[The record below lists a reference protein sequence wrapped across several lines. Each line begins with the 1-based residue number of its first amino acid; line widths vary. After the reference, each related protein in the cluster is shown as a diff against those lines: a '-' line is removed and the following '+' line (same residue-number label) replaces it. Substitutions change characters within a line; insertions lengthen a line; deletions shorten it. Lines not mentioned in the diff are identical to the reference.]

1 MKKYFVKVFV
11 LFLFYGLSIT
21 SLQSQTEPNKVYEQ
35 EISIHNF
42 DSLESLLYTN
52 SDKIHII
59 NFWAMWCAPCV
70 KELPFFKAYGENNPD
85 VEILLVSLDFPEDI
99 EGKLKPFLAKKGITS
114 KVVLL

>member
-21 SLQSQTEPNKVYEQ
+21 SLQSQTELNKVYEQ

-85 VEILLVSLDFPEDI
+85 VEILLISLDFPEDI
-99 EGKLKPFLAKKGITS
+99 EGKLKPFLAKK
-114 KVVLL
+114 KVLPLK